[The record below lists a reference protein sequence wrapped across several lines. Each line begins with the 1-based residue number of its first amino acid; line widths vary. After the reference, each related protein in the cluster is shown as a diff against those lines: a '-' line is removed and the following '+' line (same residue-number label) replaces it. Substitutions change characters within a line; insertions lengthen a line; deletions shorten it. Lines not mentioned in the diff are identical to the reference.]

1 MARKEDQVTNYT
13 DKVELRF
20 SLTEKEYVSAVRF
33 YLLRSG
39 EMMARI
45 ILLFL
50 CFAGGLFVLNVLL
63 DFLLP
68 LWSVVAL
75 IVLVGMAWFHAYLI
89 DLPRRYFRNEPKFRD
104 EYSLTFTDAGIEFRT
119 KNISS
124 SIAWNLYTG
133 VVENESAYVLIYGKN
148 LPSLSIL
155 PKRAFRDGKEE
166 ATFREMLRRHIDQKF
181 ELGDGGNEYQ
191 VPSQPPD
198 WR

>member
-1 MARKEDQVTNYT
+1 MT
-13 DKVELRF
+13 DKIELRF
-20 SLTEKEYVSAVRF
+20 SLTEKEYISAVRF
-33 YLLRSG
+33 YLLRSA
-39 EMMARI
+39 EMMARLI
-45 ILLFL
+45 VLFVCFSFGLL
-50 CFAGGLFVLNVLL
+50 VLNVLL
-63 DFLLP
+63 DFILP

-75 IVLVGMAWFHAYLI
+75 IVLVGVAWFHAYLI

-104 EYSLTFTDAGIEFRT
+104 EYSLTFTDAGIEFKT

-124 SIAWNLYTG
+124 SISWSLYTG
-133 VVENESAYVLIYGKN
+133 VVENESSYVLIYGKN

-166 ATFREMLRRHIDQKF
+166 AAFREMLRRHVDQKF
-181 ELGDGGNEYQ
+181 ELGDGGNEYSP